1 MRENGKH
8 LDKYRREHPTMGNSP
23 DGALWGYFRLKRD
36 DNILDIISSGEAHG
50 DGIEAWEHVSVSVYR
65 KRQTPTWSQMCQIK
79 NLFWGKDETV
89 IQFHPPE
96 SVYVSFHEFCLH
108 LWKPPYEILLPPIV
122 ALGPVTGSNL

>member
-1 MRENGKH
+1 
-8 LDKYRREHPTMGNSP
+8 MGNSP
-23 DGALWGYFRLKRD
+23 SGAMYGYFRIRRD
-36 DNILDIISSGEAHG
+36 DCMLDIISSGESHG

-96 SVYVSFHEFCLH
+96 VNYVSFHDFCLH
-108 LWKPPYEILLPPIV
+108 LWKPPYELALPHQTT
-122 ALGPVTGSNL
+122 LGPVTGSRILSR